1 MSEITGYKRK
11 NGRFGIRN
19 HVLVLATV
27 SCVNGVVNRISR
39 EVPEAVCVTH
49 AHGCGRV
56 VPGICKFYQEYSP
69 GLYTTS
75 MLVQWSLWALAVSF
89 QTRKTCSLS
98 SRKEANP

>member
-39 EVPEAVCVTH
+39 
-49 AHGCGRV
+49 
-56 VPGICKFYQEYSP
+56 
-69 GLYTTS
+69 GLKRF
-75 MLVQWSLWALAVSF
+75 V
-89 QTRKTCSLS
+89 
-98 SRKEANP
+98 